1 MGFST
6 KALTLLSGVAVAFAA
21 AVPGSAFGDEVRD
34 DAWWFD
40 ELGVADAHE
49 ITRGYGVTIGVLDSG
64 IDATHPDLE
73 GSVDAG
79 WSSWPGGDD
88 GLNDT
93 IGHGTAMASFLVGHG
108 HGPDSG
114 DGILGIAPE
123 ARIISAGIAPNG
135 LVTEFGESTFSDDDL
150 REGALWLA
158 DNGADVIL
166 TAIGGSFSNET
177 EAVFEEIA
185 LERNIPIIAGVGNKA
200 NGDVIVAEPAA
211 WDFTISVAG
220 SGPSQTAWDG
230 SVTGFGVTLAAPAS
244 EMDLARP
251 GGGYERG
258 EGGTSA
264 ASAIVAGTVA
274 LMKAQWPDMEMK
286 AIGWR
291 LIQTAIDKGDPGNDF
306 VYGYGIIDPVAAL
319 TAEVSPMQTD
329 PNLEVNPEPNPIQ
342 PSSGDESSASSDEA
356 AVVSAPGGVSLWWFA
371 AGGGVLVIA
380 AVVAVLAV
388 RRRKSAAADL
398 ANAPVSPVTG
408 PVGAPG
414 FGPPTQTPAQAA
426 FGQPGSPVPHG
437 SSFPDNP
444 GAPAQQPGHQQGP
457 PLWQGNPPPPPQ

>member
-21 AVPGSAFGDEVRD
+21 AVPGVAFGDEVRE

-64 IDATHPDLE
+64 VDATHPDLE
-73 GSVDAG
+73 GSIDAG
-79 WSSWPGGDD
+79 WSPWPGGED

-93 IGHGTAMASFLVGHG
+93 IGHGTAMASLLVGHG
-108 HGPDSG
+108 HGDG
-114 DGILGIAPE
+114 NADGILGIAPE

-166 TAIGGSFSNET
+166 TAIGGSFSNEA
-177 EAVFEEIA
+177 EAVFDEIA
-185 LERNIPIIAGVGNKA
+185 NERNIPIIASVGNKS

-211 WDFTISVAG
+211 WDFVVGVSG
-220 SGPSQTAWDG
+220 SGPNATPWDG
-230 SVTGFGVTLAAPAS
+230 SVTGAGVAIAAPGS
-244 EMDLARP
+244 EMDLAWLDH
-251 GGGYERG
+251 GYHRG
-258 EGGTSA
+258 DGGTSA
-264 ASAIVAGTVA
+264 ASAIVAGVVA
-274 LMKAQWPDMEMK
+274 LMKAQWPDMGRKEM
-286 AIGWR
+286 IWR
-291 LIQTAIDKGDPGNDF
+291 LVASADEDGDGADAEF
-306 VYGYGIIDPVAAL
+306 GYGIVDPVAAL
-319 TAEVSPMQTD
+319 TAEVPPMPSD
-329 PNLEVNPEPNPIQ
+329 PDAEVNPEPNPIQ

-356 AVVSAPGGVSLWWFA
+356 AVVSASGGVPLWWFA

-388 RRRKSAAADL
+388 RRRKSAESAA

-414 FGPPTQTPAQAA
+414 FGPPNQTSAQAS

-437 SSFPDNP
+437 SSFPDSP
-444 GAPAQQPGHQQGP
+444 GAPVQQPGHQQGP
-457 PLWQGNPPPPPQ
+457 PQWQGNQPPPPQ